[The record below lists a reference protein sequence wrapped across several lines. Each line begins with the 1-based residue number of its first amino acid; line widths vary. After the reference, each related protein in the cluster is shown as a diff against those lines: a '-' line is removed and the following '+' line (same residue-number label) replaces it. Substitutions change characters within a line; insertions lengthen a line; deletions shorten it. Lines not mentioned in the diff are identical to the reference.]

1 MTLGERG
8 AQVIVDETAHI
19 VTSEEWGIITICNLV
34 PRLVKSASGVLD
46 PSLVEQTM
54 RDTHARLVC
63 LENSH
68 NNAGGVALTA
78 AQTNAVANLAHRFGA
93 SVHLDGA
100 RLFNSAVALGVSA
113 KLLVE
118 NVDSVAI
125 SLNKGLCAPLGAL
138 LCGTREMIA
147 AARMNA
153 KRIGAASIHKAGYF
167 AAAGLI
173 ALEKM
178 IDGLGED
185 NRRARI
191 LGTKLASLPGLAI
204 DLATVQTNI
213 VFAEIT
219 QPGMSSN
226 EFVARLAKQGV
237 LAFARPS
244 NRVRFVTHRMIG
256 DEHVEQAARAVSE
269 IFNQKS

>member
-1 MTLGERG
+1 ML
-8 AQVIVDETAHI
+8 
-19 VTSEEWGIITICNLV
+19 
-34 PRLVKSASGVLD
+34 KSANGILA
-46 PSLVEQTM
+46 PGILEQTLH
-54 RDTHARLVC
+54 DTRASLLC

-68 NNAGGVALTA
+68 NNAGGVALTV
-78 AQTNAVANLAHRFGA
+78 AQTNALGEIAHRVG
-93 SVHLDGA
+93 STVHLDGA
-100 RLFNSAVALGVSA
+100 RLFNSAIALGVSA
-113 KLLVE
+113 KQLVE

-138 LCGTREMIA
+138 LCGTREMID
-147 AARMNA
+147 AARVNA

-173 ALEKM
+173 ALKKM
-178 IDGLGED
+178 IEPLAED

-191 LGTKLASLPGLAI
+191 LGEKLAHVPGLKI

-226 EFVARLAKQGV
+226 DFVARLAKQGV
-237 LAFARPS
+237 LAFARPN

-256 DEHVEQAARAVSE
+256 DEQIKQAVEAIKVPSAE
-269 IFNQKS
+269 L